1 MDTPEERKMPLE
13 EVARRLD
20 EAGVPWA
27 VFAGAAASVYGVK
40 RPITDID
47 ILVPAAAGDQIAQLF
62 PEAQIETR
70 HGGAIWALQLPGG
83 YDIVAG
89 LRFLELDAQ
98 MIGRLRRREIAGV
111 SVPVIP
117 PEDNIVLKAVA
128 GRGPEQGK
136 RDWED
141 VAEMMATLPELDRDY
156 LLWRLRRS
164 APEERIRE
172 VRGRLEALGL

>member
-1 MDTPEERKMPLE
+1 MDGRKGERLPLS

-20 EAGVPWA
+20 EAGVLWA

-47 ILVPAAAGDQIAQLF
+47 VLVPAAAGDQVARLF
-62 PEAQIETR
+62 PEAQIER
-70 HGGAIWALQLPGG
+70 RENGAVWTLHLLGC
-83 YDIVAG
+83 DIVAG
-89 LRFLELDAQ
+89 LSLIELDPQ
-98 MIGRLRRREIAGV
+98 MIARLRRHDLAGV

-136 RDWED
+136 HDWED
-141 VAEMMATLPELDRDY
+141 VAEMMAALPELDWTY
-156 LLWRLRRS
+156 LHWRLDRS
-164 APEERIRE
+164 GPEEEMRK
-172 VRGRLEALGL
+172 VRQRLEGLAR

>member
-1 MDTPEERKMPLE
+1 MDGREGKRLSLE

-20 EAGVPWA
+20 QAGVPWA
-27 VFAGAAASVYGVK
+27 VFAGAAASVYGVT

-47 ILVPAAAGDQIAQLF
+47 ILVPAAAGDQVARLF
-62 PEAQIETR
+62 PEAQIERR
-70 HGGAIWALQLPGG
+70 HSGAVWALQLPG

-89 LRFLELDAQ
+89 LSLIELDAQ
-98 MIGRLRRREIAGV
+98 MVARMRRHDLAGV

-136 RDWED
+136 HDWED
-141 VAEMMATLPELDRDY
+141 VAEMMAALPELDWTY
-156 LLWRLRRS
+156 LEWRLERS
-164 APEERIRE
+164 GSEEAIAK
-172 VRGRLEALGL
+172 VRGRLEGLAR

>member
-1 MDTPEERKMPLE
+1 MDGRKKERLPLG

-20 EAGVPWA
+20 QAGVPWA
-27 VFAGAAASVYGVK
+27 VFAGAAASVYGVT

-47 ILVPAAAGDQIAQLF
+47 ILVPAAAGGQVARLF
-62 PEAQIETR
+62 PEAQVER
-70 HGGAIWALQLPGG
+70 RASDKVWALQLPG

-89 LRFLELDAQ
+89 LSLIELDDQ
-98 MIGRLRRREIAGV
+98 MVARLRRRDLAGV

-136 RDWED
+136 HDWED
-141 VAEMMATLPELDRDY
+141 VAEMMAALPELDWVY
-156 LLWRLRRS
+156 LGWRLDRS
-164 APEERIRE
+164 GSEEEMRK
-172 VRGRLEALGL
+172 VRQRLEGLAR